1 MTISGGCYCKK
12 IRYISTGD
20 IQASIQCHC
29 RECQYITGGN
39 PNTLVV
45 VPTDQF
51 QFTKGEPKSF
61 KRTDIEN
68 PVERYFCEACGTAIG
83 TKSPK
88 RPGSMIIKVGTF
100 DDPSVF
106 KADIAI
112 FTKDKQPFHH
122 IDDSVKSY
130 ERRP

>member
-1 MTISGGCYCKK
+1 MPHLSA
-12 IRYISTGD
+12 STD
-20 IQASIQCHC
+20 TP
-29 RECQYITGGN
+29 E
-39 PNTLVV
+39 
-45 VPTDQF
+45 F
-51 QFTKGEPKSF
+51 QFTKGKPKSF
-61 KRTDIEN
+61 KRTDIES
-68 PVERYFCEACGTAIG
+68 PVERYFCEECGTSIG

-106 KADIAI
+106 RADIAI

-122 IDDSVKSY
+122 IDENVKTF

>member
-1 MTISGGCYCKK
+1 MNKLSEGGCFCGSVRYSFEHDEYPSSNCHCSMCRSISGAAFVSW
-12 IRYISTGD
+12 I
-20 IQASIQCHC
+20 A
-29 RECQYITGGN
+29 
-39 PNTLVV
+39 
-45 VPTDQF
+45 VPKDRF
-51 QFTKGEPKSF
+51 KYTKGKPKKLESSSHGS
-61 KRTDIEN
+61 
-68 PVERYFCEACGTAIG
+68 RYFCEECGTSIG

-106 KADIAI
+106 RADIAI

-122 IDDSVKSY
+122 IDENVKTF